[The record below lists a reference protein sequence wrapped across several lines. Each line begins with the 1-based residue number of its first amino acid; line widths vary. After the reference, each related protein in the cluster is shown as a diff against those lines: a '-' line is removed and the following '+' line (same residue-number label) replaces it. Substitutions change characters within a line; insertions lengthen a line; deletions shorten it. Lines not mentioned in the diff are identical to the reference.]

1 MNGLANSRHSLGA
14 SINGETPAMRVRA
27 RGGID
32 CFTARST
39 AGGWVR
45 LLPISLSTYGED
57 LALETWKQHNDGKL

>member
-32 CFTARST
+32 CFTA
-39 AGGWVR
+39 GGWVH
-45 LLPISLSTYGED
+45 LLPISLSTYGKD

>member
-1 MNGLANSRHSLGA
+1 
-14 SINGETPAMRVRA
+14 MRVRA

-39 AGGWVR
+39 ARAWVH

-57 LALETWKQHNDGKL
+57 LALETWIQYNDGKL